1 MTQSS
6 LPEGYPDG
14 QSQDHSDGL
23 FSDDKE
29 PSLPNVN
36 HLWHFLLDGNP
47 LLKLREDLE
56 TFIEA
61 AKVGHVDG
69 VGEVEETTGSCEKSI
84 APRGEQDSPDCHA
97 VFHAVSEEATPEQE
111 AMSSLSTESKASN
124 THSSAM

>member
-1 MTQSS
+1 MANPKIILTAFF
-6 LPEGYPDG
+6 PTIRNP
-14 QSQDHSDGL
+14 HSPTSITFGI
-23 FSDDKE
+23 
-29 PSLPNVN
+29 
-36 HLWHFLLDGNP
+36 FLLDGTP
-47 LLKLREDLE
+47 LLKLREDLG

-97 VFHAVSEEATPEQE
+97 VFHAVSEKATPEQE

-124 THSSAM
+124 TYSSAM